1 MNLLSL
7 VSSAFTPISNTIDEL
22 HTSDEERAKAHVSL
36 LTVQSSLAVSAL
48 EYEQKLTAAQAKVI
62 TAEAN
67 GQSWLQRSWRPITML
82 TFLVLIV
89 CDSFGMLEFR
99 LSEQAWEL
107 LKIGLGGYVIGR
119 SAEKVAPA
127 VVKALRK

>member
-1 MNLLSL
+1 MSVLSFFSAAL
-7 VSSAFTPISNTIDEL
+7 EPVSSLIDNL
-22 HTSDEERAKAHVSL
+22 HTSDDEKAQAHIA
-36 LTVQSSLAVSAL
+36 LTGLQNQLAFKAL
-48 EYEQKLTAAQAKVI
+48 EYEKSLAEAQAKVI
-62 TAEAN
+62 TAEAS

-89 CDSFGMLEFR
+89 CDAFGLLQFR

-107 LKIGLGGYVIGR
+107 LKIGLGGYVLGR

-127 VVKALRK
+127 VVTALRK

>member
-7 VSSAFTPISNTIDEL
+7 FSDAVKPVAELIDNL
-22 HTSDEERAKAHVSL
+22 HTSDDEKAKAKNA
-36 LTVQSSLAVSAL
+36 LAGMQNQLAFKAL
-48 EYEQKLTAAQAKVI
+48 EYERALTEAQANVI

-89 CDSFGMLEFR
+89 CDSFGLLEFR

-127 VVKALRK
+127 VVTALRK